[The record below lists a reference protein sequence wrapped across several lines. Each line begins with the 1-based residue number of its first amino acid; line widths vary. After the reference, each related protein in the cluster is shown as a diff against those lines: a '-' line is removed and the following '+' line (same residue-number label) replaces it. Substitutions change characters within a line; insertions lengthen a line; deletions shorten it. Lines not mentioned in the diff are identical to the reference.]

1 MQANG
6 WFRFYQGYNDIS
18 EVVEVTPEMFQP
30 SYDKA
35 GEKTDFTV
43 ALATPNM
50 RRVAREHFGC
60 DTLTG
65 AELEDD
71 GGSGSAYAHLEERI
85 FQV

>member
-1 MQANG
+1 M
-6 WFRFYQGYNDIS
+6 
-18 EVVEVTPEMFQP
+18 TPEKFQP
-30 SYDKA
+30 SYDSA
-35 GEKTDFTV
+35 GYETAETM
-43 ALATPNM
+43 ALVTPNV

-71 GGSGSAYAHLEERI
+71 GSGGSAFSHWEERI